1 MREKSKNCEQKKRL
15 ANENEEKTTRHKDE
29 SEKTGGK
36 YREKNVRRR
45 AVKNENECCV

>member
-15 ANENEEKTTRHKDE
+15 ANENEKTTRHKGE

-45 AVKNENECCV
+45 AVKNEIECCV